1 MEQIRRVEITVLG
14 HQYAIKTDEDEAFIQ
29 RIAQYINE
37 RSQEI
42 TQSTQQI
49 NTLDVVI
56 KTAIS
61 ITEELFRLKSENE
74 TFHRTVEQNSKR
86 LIEQIDNQ
94 MNNNDVADS
103 DQPVSRGSV

>member
-1 MEQIRRVEITVLG
+1 MEQYRRVEITVLG
-14 HQYAIKTDEDEAFIQ
+14 HQYGIKTDEDEAFIQ

-42 TQSTQQI
+42 TKSTQQI

-56 KTAIS
+56 KTTIS
-61 ITEELFRLKSENE
+61 ITEELFRLKSANE
-74 TFHRTVEQNSKR
+74 SFHRTVEQNSKR

-94 MNNNDVADS
+94 LSNNDVADS
-103 DQPVSRGSV
+103 EKPASKGSV